1 MIVAWE
7 ELVCNP
13 ASGTQLVLL
22 LGAFLLAYHAC
33 LRFGD
38 LQRVRLSSLSLTA
51 QSLRGICWST
61 KTSRTGQ
68 PFAVTL
74 TGLSGRCAAS
84 SWCINYLLCLHRCWL
99 ATEAFWKSDLEPDF
113 LLPVLPNW
121 ASKTAT
127 DFAFQS
133 PMSYSQAL
141 PALRA
146 CIQLTSTNAPN
157 TACKEEASAFT
168 IHSLKVGLLSAAKQQ
183 RLPEDAR
190 RTTGHH
196 KSSAEL
202 YGRDD
207 TIDGLWVQAT
217 VAQRVAEGWR
227 PSRPIARG
235 GQAPTTEPPF
245 SVPRHVAPNSLAF
258 THLEPR
264 LRRFLYRRDVAFMHA
279 SIAQSTDAA
288 SDDSSLYSDSSPDS
302 SDEGASPSEAPPA
315 HKPSTASDINCI
327 ILANGPWGAVHMAHV
342 ACETHWRTACGI
354 LIGPAGME
362 LAKPAPSRMCRHK
375 ACRLAAEGIAREKRR
390 RQLLPLGLPA
400 Y

>member
-1 MIVAWE
+1 MACVVAWE
-7 ELVCNP
+7 EIVCSP

-74 TGLSGRCAAS
+74 TGLSGRCTAS
-84 SWCINYLLCLHRCWL
+84 SWCLNYLLCLHRCWL
-99 ATEAFWKSDLEPDF
+99 ATEAFWNSELEPDF

-121 ASKTAT
+121 ASKATT
-127 DFAFQS
+127 DFAFRS

-146 CIQLTSTNAPN
+146 CMQLTSPKAPN
-157 TACKEEASAFT
+157 TACSDEGSAFT

-190 RTTGHH
+190 RTAGHR

-207 TIDGLWVQAT
+207 TVDSLWLQTT
-217 VAQRVAEGWR
+217 VSQKVADGWR

-245 SVPRHVAPNSLAF
+245 SVPRHAAPSSLTLA
-258 THLEPR
+258 HLEPR
-264 LRRFLYRRDVAFMHA
+264 LRRFLFRRDIRFMQA
-279 SIAQSTDAA
+279 SSQAAGTNDA
-288 SDDSSLYSDSSPDS
+288 SDDSSLYSDTSQNS
-302 SDEGASPSEAPPA
+302 SDEDTSPTEAPPPR
-315 HKPSTASDINCI
+315 KTGTASDINSI
-327 ILANGPWGAVHMAHV
+327 ILANGPWGAVHLAHI
-342 ACETHWRTACGI
+342 ASDTQWRTACGI

-362 LAKPAPSRMCRHK
+362 LTGPAPDRMCHHK
-375 ACRLAAEGIAREKRR
+375 ACRLALDCLAG
-390 RQLLPLGLPA
+390 PPS
-400 Y
+400 

>member
-1 MIVAWE
+1 MQ
-7 ELVCNP
+7 P

-38 LQRVRLSSLSLTA
+38 LQKIRLSSLSLTA

-84 SWCINYLLCLHRCWL
+84 SWRLNYLLCLHRCWL
-99 ATEAFWKSDLEPDF
+99 ATEAFWRSEVEPDF
-113 LLPVLPNW
+113 LLPILPDW
-121 ASKTAT
+121 ASKATT
-127 DFAFQS
+127 DFAFKS

-146 CIQLTSTNAPN
+146 CMQLSSPKAPN
-157 TACKEEASAFT
+157 TACQEEAQAFT

-207 TIDGLWVQAT
+207 TIDSLWVQTT
-217 VAQRVAEGWR
+217 VAQKVAEGWR

-245 SVPRHVAPNSLAF
+245 SVPREAAPSSLAF
-258 THLEPR
+258 THLQHR
-264 LRRFLYRRDVAFMHA
+264 LRRFLYHRDVFFMQAHDN
-279 SIAQSTDAA
+279 AQDAAAA
-288 SDDSSLYSDSSPDS
+288 SDDSSRYSDSSPDS
-302 SDEGASPSEAPPA
+302 SGEEVSPTEAPPA
-315 HKPSTASDINCI
+315 HI
-327 ILANGPWGAVHMAHV
+327 ILANGPWGAVHMAHAV
-342 ACETHWRTACGI
+342 SAAQWRTACGI
-354 LIGPAGME
+354 F
-362 LAKPAPSRMCRHK
+362 SRN
-375 ACRLAAEGIAREKRR
+375 GAR
-390 RQLLPLGLPA
+390 
-400 Y
+400 